1 MMSSS
6 SPSDGRKDESTP
18 SVLVSTTP
26 TSGIPKQGRSSSKRI
41 RPRTAGPMGG
51 GRRRGT
57 SRGNANEKFI
67 DDNSKEKRTV
77 EDKNIE
83 SKVKDGSK
91 RIRSTSSQ
99 GRQQF

>member
-6 SPSDGRKDESTP
+6 SPSDGRKEESTP

-26 TSGIPKQGRSSSKRI
+26 TSGIPKQGHSKRI

-77 EDKNIE
+77 EDKNNE

-99 GRQQF
+99 GRQNF